1 MVCASL
7 PSLVSAGPPRGFDYT
22 PRFVNHGAAILAS
35 SKGVRCRRI
44 IPHAL
49 CYSGRRVLLFACAR
63 RDEIRDSFTNTA
75 HCEKVSE
82 HPARLNT
89 CDTAGCAAGPR
100 KTYATCSLGVRAV
113 SGYFPQT
120 RGDGVEVGSTH
131 GRDGPPTGAGAQP
144 LHSPKWLK
152 TPYCNLRARYLPHGC
167 QRRAGQQIKRY
178 TPAPTAPELIPETSR
193 HGRARAEHG
202 AGATLEVA
210 RYGTGV
216 GRV

>member
-1 MVCASL
+1 MARRFWPL
-7 PSLVSAGPPRGFDYT
+7 PRGS
-22 PRFVNHGAAILAS
+22 AAGGLY
-35 SKGVRCRRI
+35 
-44 IPHAL
+44 PTL
-49 CYSGRRVLLFACAR
+49 CVIRRRVLFACAR
-63 RDEIRDSFTNTA
+63 RDEIRDSFTRHYT

-152 TPYCNLRARYLPHGC
+152 TPYCNLRARYLPWVPEARRPAKALHT
-167 QRRAGQQIKRY
+167 RADRAGINPGNIEARPSASGARRRSY
-178 TPAPTAPELIPETSR
+178 TRGS
-193 HGRARAEHG
+193 
-202 AGATLEVA
+202 EVGD
-210 RYGTGV
+210 RC
-216 GRV
+216 RPSLKP